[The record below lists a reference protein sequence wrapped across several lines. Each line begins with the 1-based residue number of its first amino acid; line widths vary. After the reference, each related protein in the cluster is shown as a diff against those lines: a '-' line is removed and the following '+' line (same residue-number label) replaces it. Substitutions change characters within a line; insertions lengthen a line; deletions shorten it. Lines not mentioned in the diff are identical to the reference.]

1 MVTPS
6 AVKNSTTS
14 RWPLV
19 MVPVLSLNR
28 MFREP
33 AVSMPSALRTSTLW
47 SSILLVF
54 CISTREIIRG
64 SPSGTAQTM
73 MTTARDTASTIS
85 WMITGAPEE
94 KYASKPPAER
104 MK

>member
-1 MVTPS
+1 MVMPP

-14 RWPLV
+14 SRPLV

-54 CISTREIIRG
+54 CISTNEIIRG
-64 SPSGTAQTM
+64 SPSGTAHTT
-73 MTTARDTASTIS
+73 MTTARDRASTAFFS
-85 WMITGAPEE
+85 TGTNPWD
-94 KYASKPPAER
+94 R
-104 MK
+104 

>member
-1 MVTPS
+1 MQSLTFMRPS
-6 AVKNSTTS
+6 
-14 RWPLV
+14 V

-54 CISTREIIRG
+54 CISTREIISGR
-64 SPSGTAQTM
+64 PSGTAHTM
-73 MTTARDTASTIS
+73 MTTARDTASTTSLMIS
-85 WMITGAPEE
+85 VAPL
-94 KYASKPPAER
+94 SR
-104 MK
+104 